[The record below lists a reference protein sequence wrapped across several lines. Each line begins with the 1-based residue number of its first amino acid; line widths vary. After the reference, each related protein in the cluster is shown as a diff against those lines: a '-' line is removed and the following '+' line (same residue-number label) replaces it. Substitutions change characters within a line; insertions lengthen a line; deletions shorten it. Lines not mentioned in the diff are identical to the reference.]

1 MFREVPAGTLR
12 ARREQRERENN
23 RAKENARTTYQRE
36 TGLNQKNEVDRLM
49 SLYERL

>member
-23 RAKENARTTYQRE
+23 RAKENARTYQRE
-36 TGLNQKNEVDRLM
+36 TGINQKNEVDRLM
-49 SLYERL
+49 AMFASL